1 MIVSVGRD
9 CQVRVSLAN
18 QLLSNEEN
26 ILYLL
31 DLHNPYQPVPEVNSP
46 EAVIT
51 AHGPEHLVVSSLH
64 PKCIVVKEDFL
75 QCCGVLH
82 TTKVDPC

>member
-18 QLLSNEEN
+18 QLLSREEN

-31 DLHNPYQPVPEVNSP
+31 DRHNHHQPVPEVNSP
-46 EAVIT
+46 EAVVT
-51 AHGPEHLVVSSLH
+51 ANSAKHLVIPPLH
-64 PKCIVVKEDFL
+64 PE
-75 QCCGVLH
+75 
-82 TTKVDPC
+82 

>member
-18 QLLSNEEN
+18 QLLSREEN

-31 DLHNPYQPVPEVNSP
+31 DLHNQPVPEVNSP
-46 EAVIT
+46 EAVVT
-51 AHGPEHLVVSSLH
+51 ANSAKHLVISPLH
-64 PKCIVVKEDFL
+64 PE
-75 QCCGVLH
+75 
-82 TTKVDPC
+82 